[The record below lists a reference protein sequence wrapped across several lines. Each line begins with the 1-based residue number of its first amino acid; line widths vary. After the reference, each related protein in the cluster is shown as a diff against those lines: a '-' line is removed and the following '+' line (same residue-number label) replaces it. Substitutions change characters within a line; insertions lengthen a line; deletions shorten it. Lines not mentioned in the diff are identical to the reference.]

1 MDWRKDFLKQL
12 AAVAVGL
19 IIGTGAMFG
28 IFALL
33 GAFHSTVLLGGIA
46 GAVIAL
52 VNFIAMAVSAMRAAN
67 KAAAQEVKAGQLM
80 IQGSYLLRLVVLFGV
95 LFLLAKTQHFH
106 VISLVVPLIFV
117 RPALSVWEIFR
128 KQSEVAS

>member
-19 IIGTGAMFG
+19 IIGTAAMFG

-33 GAFHSTVLLGGIA
+33 NRFDQKVLWGGLVGAFL
-46 GAVIAL
+46 AL
-52 VNFIAMAVSAMRAAN
+52 ANFFAMAVSAIRAAN
-67 KAAAQEVKAGQLM
+67 KAAQQEVKAGQLM
-80 IQGSYLLRLVVLFGV
+80 VQGSYLLRMVALFLV
-95 LFLLAKTQHFH
+95 LFLLAKTQYFH

-117 RPALSVWEIFR
+117 RPALSIWEIFR
-128 KQSEVAS
+128 KQGEKTV

>member
-19 IIGTGAMFG
+19 IIGTAAMFG

-33 GAFHSTVLLGGIA
+33 NAFDQKVLWGGLMGAFLSLA
-46 GAVIAL
+46 
-52 VNFIAMAVSAMRAAN
+52 NFFAMAVSAIRAAN
-67 KAAAQEVKAGQLM
+67 KAAQQEVKAGQLM
-80 IQGSYLLRLVVLFGV
+80 VQGSYLLRMVALFLI
-95 LFLLAKTQHFH
+95 LFLLVKTQYFN

-117 RPALSVWEIFR
+117 RPALSIWEIFR
-128 KQSEVAS
+128 KQGEKTV

>member
-19 IIGTGAMFG
+19 IIGTAAMFG

-33 GAFHSTVLLGGIA
+33 NAFDQKVLRGGLIGAFL
-46 GAVIAL
+46 AL
-52 VNFIAMAVSAMRAAN
+52 ANFFAMAVSAIRAAN
-67 KAAAQEVKAGQLM
+67 KAAQQEVKAGQLM
-80 IQGSYLLRLVVLFGV
+80 VQGSYLLRMAALFLI
-95 LFLLAKTQHFH
+95 LFLLVKTQYFN

-117 RPALSVWEIFR
+117 RPALSIWEIFR
-128 KQSEVAS
+128 KQGEKTV

>member
-19 IIGTGAMFG
+19 IVGTAAMFG

-33 GAFHSTVLLGGIA
+33 NAFDQKVLWGGLMGAFLSLA
-46 GAVIAL
+46 
-52 VNFIAMAVSAMRAAN
+52 NFFAMAVSAIRAAN
-67 KAAAQEVKAGQLM
+67 KAAQQEVKAGQLM
-80 IQGSYLLRLVVLFGV
+80 VQGSYLLRMVALFLI
-95 LFLLAKTQHFH
+95 LFLLVKTQYFN

-117 RPALSVWEIFR
+117 RPALSIWEIFR
-128 KQSEVAS
+128 KQGEKTV